1 MGDDVASGG
10 PVRGR
15 SAGLTF
21 WYTCGSVSPDDAPP
35 DPAPAITPMR
45 PGDID
50 AVMEIERLSFR
61 TPWSAQV
68 FLDEIG
74 RDGAF
79 VDVVRGTGGVAVGFV
94 NFWHVSDEVHLLNV
108 AVHPSARRQG
118 HARRLLE
125 HVVDFAR
132 RHTCRIVT
140 LEARRSNE
148 VALRLYG
155 AVGFRSVGVRPN
167 YYADDQEDAIVMIMD
182 LA

>member
-1 MGDDVASGG
+1 
-10 PVRGR
+10 
-15 SAGLTF
+15 
-21 WYTCGSVSPDDAPP
+21 VSSTEAPP
-35 DPAPAITPMR
+35 EPTLAITPMR

-74 RDGAF
+74 RAGAF
-79 VDVVRGTGGVAVGFV
+79 VDVLRSGGGVFGFV
-94 NFWHVSDEVHLLNV
+94 NFWHVADEIHLLNV

-118 HARRLLE
+118 HARRLLD
-125 HVVDFAR
+125 HVIAFAR
-132 RHTCRIVT
+132 QHGCRIVT

-148 VALRLYG
+148 VALRLYES
-155 AVGFRSVGVRPN
+155 AGFRSVAVRPN

-182 LA
+182 L